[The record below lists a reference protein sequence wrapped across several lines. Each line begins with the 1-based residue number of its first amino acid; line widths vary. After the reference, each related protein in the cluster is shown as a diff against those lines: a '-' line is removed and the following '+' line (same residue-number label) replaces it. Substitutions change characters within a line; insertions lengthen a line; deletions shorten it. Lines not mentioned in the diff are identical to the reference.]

1 MGDLLDSKFVL
12 SQSVATTTYDT
23 VRRFLDIEYY
33 NGLVYRF
40 FEVSPA
46 TGSALFQGDDFDR
59 VFRTHVARRH
69 DYKLVDKQLPVFLG

>member
-1 MGDLLDSKFVL
+1 MEDLLDREFVL
-12 SQSVATTTYDT
+12 SQSVAATAYDT
-23 VRRFLDIEYY
+23 ERRSLDIEYY
-33 NGLVYRF
+33 NGLAYRF
-40 FEVSPA
+40 FEVSPE